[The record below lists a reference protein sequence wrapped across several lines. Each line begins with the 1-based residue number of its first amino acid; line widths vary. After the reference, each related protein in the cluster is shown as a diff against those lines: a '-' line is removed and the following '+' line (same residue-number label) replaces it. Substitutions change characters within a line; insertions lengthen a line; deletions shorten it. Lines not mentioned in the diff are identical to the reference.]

1 MDSAYLL
8 SYLDERK
15 IPLISQKH
23 HTYLEYFGYEQQ
35 YTYVLREGVVKTSV
49 IMKDGREFNI
59 AYLKGPDII
68 SLLRD
73 EVSNYTSAPFNVRV
87 ESETATFYR
96 IPRVLF
102 WDYVN
107 SDTHLQAYVKDY
119 YRANLVEAIHRQQ
132 MMIMN
137 GKVGAVCAMLYTLMT
152 QFGRADG
159 ESVLIDFPVSNED
172 IAGFCGISTRN
183 SVNRILHRLADEGVI
198 AIDARRIRVLDRQYL
213 RQYALE

>member
-1 MDSAYLL
+1 MDNSYLL
-8 SYLDERK
+8 TYLDKRG
-15 IPLISQKH
+15 IPLITQRH

-35 YTYVLREGVVKTSV
+35 YTYVLRDGVVKTSV

-73 EVSNYTSAPFNVRV
+73 EVSSYTSAPFNVRI
-87 ESETATFYR
+87 ESPEVSFYR
-96 IPRVLF
+96 IPRVQF

-107 SDTHLQAYVKDY
+107 SDARLQAYVKDY
-119 YRANLVEAIHRQQ
+119 YRANLVEAIQRQQ

-137 GKVGAVCAMLYTLMT
+137 GKTGAVCALLYMLMS
-152 QFGRADG
+152 QFGRRDG
-159 ESVLIDFPVSNED
+159 DGVLIDFPVSNED

-183 SVNRILHRLADEGVI
+183 SVNRILHRLIDDGVI
-198 AIDARRIRVLDRQYL
+198 ELSARRIRVLDSQYL
-213 RQYALE
+213 RRYALD